1 VASTEAIAPGGDV
14 RRRSQLAGLRRGLAM
29 IGMTIVVPGSAQLA
43 AGNRRIG
50 RWGVRVWAALV
61 LAGLLALVG
70 VFLARNVLLGIFTT
84 GWVLWLGS
92 WVVLALGLFW
102 AFLFVN
108 ALWASRPRDMGALRG
123 GILGAVALVLAGVVA
138 TGAIITSSALR
149 ASGSAVSSIFGGGG
163 SNQQKAGRYNVLLLG
178 SDAGNDR
185 EGTRTD
191 SITVA
196 SIDAQ
201 TGRTVLFGLP
211 RNLEDMPFPDSSPL
225 KKLYPNGYG
234 CPNHTCL
241 LNAIYLLGQE
251 HKKLYPGVKDPG
263 VQAVKEAVEAAT
275 GLPINYYAMVDMY
288 GFADLIDALGGIRL
302 DISKRVPKGGWG
314 APPSAGYIE
323 PGPNRLLTGPEALWF
338 ARDRDGSSDYAR
350 MMRQKCVMVAML
362 HQMDPPTVAAKFSQ
376 IASATGRILVT
387 DVPSTDVGMLVDLA
401 TKAKSL
407 DIANVAFT
415 PPLIAPGSP
424 NYALV
429 RSTVVDAIKASED
442 LDAAAT
448 KPAAPSSSKAAAPT
462 TSAATSK
469 AATAKTT
476 AKTTAKAT
484 TAAPTDEPATTT
496 EDLSAICTAR

>member
-1 VASTEAIAPGGDV
+1 MAAIEAIVPGEDV
-14 RRRSQLAGLRRGLAM
+14 RRRSQAAGLRRGLTMVAM
-29 IGMTIVVPGSAQLA
+29 TVVVPGSAQLA

-50 RWGVRVWAALV
+50 RWGVRVW
-61 LAGLLALVG
+61 LALVTATILALLG
-70 VFLARNVLLGIFTT
+70 VLLARNLLLGIFTT

-108 ALWASRPRDMGALRG
+108 AWWASRPRDLGSLRG
-123 GILGAVALVLAGVVA
+123 GILGAIALVLAVVVA
-138 TGAIITSSALR
+138 YGSIVTSSALR
-149 ASGSAVSSIFGGGG
+149 ASGSLVSTIFGGGG
-163 SNQQKAGRYNVLLLG
+163 TNQQKAGRYNVLLLG

-191 SITVA
+191 SVTIA
-196 SIDAQ
+196 SIDAE

-211 RNLEDMPFPDSSPL
+211 RNLEDVPFPDSSPL
-225 KKLYPNGYG
+225 KSLYPNGYG
-234 CPNHTCL
+234 CANHSCL

-263 VQAVKEAVEAAT
+263 VQAVKEAVEATT
-275 GLPINYYAMVDMY
+275 GLQINYYAMVDMY
-288 GFADLIDALGGIRL
+288 GFADLIDALGGVRL

-323 PGPNRLLTGPEALWF
+323 PGPDRLLTGPEALWF

-350 MMRQKCVMVAML
+350 MQRQKCVMVAML
-362 HQMDPPTVAAKFSQ
+362 HQMDPLTVATKFGQ

-387 DVPSTDVGMLVDLA
+387 DVPSGDVGMLVDLA
-401 TKAKSL
+401 NKAKSL

-415 PPLIAPGSP
+415 PPLVAPGSP
-424 NYALV
+424 NYAII
-429 RSTVVDAIKASED
+429 RATVVDAIKASED
-442 LDAAAT
+442 LDKAGT
-448 KPAAPSSSKAAAPT
+448 SSAPPSSKAAAPASSAAT
-462 TSAATSK
+462 GKSTAKATGKATSAAT
-469 AATAKTT
+469 
-476 AKTTAKAT
+476 
-484 TAAPTDEPATTT
+484 TDEPANTT